1 MDSAI
6 RVAFEE
12 VTPVEDAYE
21 RCSGVCF
28 VGLTKQGKMGAP
40 LKYFDETQFRCV
52 V

>member
-12 VTPVEDAYE
+12 VPFVEAAYE

-28 VGLTKQGKMGAP
+28 VGMSKQGKVGTP
-40 LKYFDETQFRCV
+40 LKFFDETQFR
-52 V
+52 